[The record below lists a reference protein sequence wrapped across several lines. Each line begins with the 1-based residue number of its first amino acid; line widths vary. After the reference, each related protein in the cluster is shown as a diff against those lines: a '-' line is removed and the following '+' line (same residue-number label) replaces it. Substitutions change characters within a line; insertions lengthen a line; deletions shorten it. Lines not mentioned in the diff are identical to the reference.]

1 MASIIWILSIVTG
14 EWSVDASRAILK
26 GKAFLT
32 EREGR
37 GNFGGI
43 RLGKEVRVISIYY
56 ILCLF
61 TCYLVE

>member
-37 GNFGGI
+37 GKFSSC
-43 RLGKEVRVISIYY
+43 RLVIGVRV
-56 ILCLF
+56 LQLF
-61 TCYLVE
+61 FIVVGWKCV

>member
-1 MASIIWILSIVTG
+1 MSLLGADMASIIWILSIVTG

-37 GNFGGI
+37 GNSA
-43 RLGKEVRVISIYY
+43 VVDWS
-56 ILCLF
+56 
-61 TCYLVE
+61 